1 MKHRRDKMQ
10 IRQYNKAVTRLTF
23 SFVLKIAGLSMICSI
38 VIYLL
43 LRCLGSLNVRPFLT
57 IFVIWVLCFL
67 FTYTAAYYIILH
79 LFKPLNDMN
88 QASKKVTNG
97 DYTVRVECDN
107 DISMIAD
114 AADNFNKMVQEISS
128 SQILQNDILSNIS
141 HEIRTPITAL
151 RDCLTLLQDRSLS
164 DNEHDEQIKK
174 AVFIAEK
181 LDDLTDN
188 IQWSSEFKKQD
199 DNDRLIP
206 YRLDEQIQECIAML
220 EPKWRTKEIIFDTDL
235 QECTYTGQRSLMLQ
249 VWTNLIS
256 NSIMRSK
263 AGGTI
268 MIYLEA
274 TNLHYNIYIADDGDE
289 MDNEQPRQI
298 WDSTYQTDDAD
309 LSQEEGLE
317 IALCKK
323 ILDKIGANLFIKSHK
338 DSGTLF
344 LVQLIK

>member
-1 MKHRRDKMQ
+1 MKHRIDKMQ

-23 SFVLKIAGLSMICSI
+23 SFVLKIAGLSAISSI
-38 VIYLL
+38 VMYLL
-43 LRCLGSLNVRPFLT
+43 LRCLGSLNGRTFLT
-57 IFVIWVLCFL
+57 IFVIWVVCFL
-67 FTYTAAYYIILH
+67 FTYTAAYYIIRH
-79 LFKPLNDMN
+79 LFKPLYDMD

-97 DYTVRVECDN
+97 DYTARVECDN
-107 DISMIAD
+107 DISVIAD
-114 AADNFNKMVQEISS
+114 AADNFNKMVQEFNS

-141 HEIRTPITAL
+141 HEIKTPITAL
-151 RDCLTLLQDRSLS
+151 RDCLSLLQDRSLS
-164 DNEHDEQIKK
+164 DNEHDEQIRK
-174 AVFIAEK
+174 AVFITEK

-188 IQWSSEFKKQD
+188 IQWSSGFKKQD
-199 DNDRLIP
+199 DHDSLVT

-220 EPKWRTKEIIFDTDL
+220 EPKWRTKEIFFDTDL
-235 QECTYTGQRSLMLQ
+235 QECIYTGQRSLMLQ
-249 VWTNLIS
+249 VWTTLIS

-289 MDNEQPRQI
+289 MNDEQLRQI
-298 WDSTYQTDDAD
+298 LDSTYQTDDAN
-309 LSQEEGLE
+309 LWQEEGLE

-323 ILDKIGANLFIKSHK
+323 ILDRIGANLFIKSHK
-338 DSGTLF
+338 DSGNLL